1 MSLLIEQ
8 LTQEVEKTAEVN
20 KTAEEVQFEKLAQ
33 EVNTLDQS
41 RTLIAVGEEMY
52 KIANDLG
59 NENLATLAVDTYQ
72 LGERMGSCLAKT
84 ASNSGAAIEEAFE
97 IAQDLNK
104 VASVY
109 AEIADDVKDEEFNKL
124 ASAII
129 EISNEMTDEANE
141 ALEEA
146 GEVEK
151 EAAEGEKGRLN
162 KAKGWVS
169 EKAKAGYHGMGRAFR
184 AKDMQ
189 AFLAEHKHV
198 FAGGPESKGVKALL
212 TTGAGLKT
220 LVRPAIAYGGAAA
233 ALAAAGYGAKKL
245 HDKK

>member
-151 EAAEGEKGRLN
+151 EAAEGEKGSFG
-162 KAKGWVS
+162 KAKDWVA
-169 EKAKAGYHGMGRAFR
+169 EKARAGYRGMGRAFKAEDVR
-184 AKDMQ
+184 AIINHPANKN
-189 AFLAEHKHV
+189 V
-198 FAGGPESKGVKALL
+198 SKFNIVKGLLTNKQGYKAL
-212 TTGAGLKT
+212 A
-220 LVRPAIAYGGAAA
+220 RPAIAYGGAAA
-233 ALAAAGYGAKKL
+233 ALAAAGYGAKKM